1 MGEITKPMRD
11 LLDIIRFT
19 EGLSAKIADVS
30 DEGALYSI
38 LDTEFKGSSYGSSI
52 LLLTSD
58 GSKLRFA
65 LISLPGK
72 GVEIAE
78 KIAKEMAGLN
88 IKDYR
93 LDLKES
99 KFFSQVVLEGKTV
112 QAPSAE
118 IAEALLPQRLT
129 LVRTLISKV
138 LISSKTAIMTPLYRR
153 GDVVGLFWMSSAE
166 LAEEFTPSVKS
177 LARHIESAIE
187 RVEGL
192 AERKRAEE
200 ALRESEERHRTLFE
214 TMAQGAVYQDAEG
227 RIVSANPAA
236 ERLLGLSVGQM
247 QGKTY
252 VDPRWKAIHEDGSG
266 FPGETRPSMVALR
279 TGKEVRNVVMGV
291 FNPQTE
297 RYSWINITAVPQFR
311 PEDTKPFRVYTTFED
326 ITERRDMERQLREN
340 AERLEELVEERTKE
354 LRETERLA
362 TIGQTALMVG
372 HDLRNPLQALMNSLY
387 LFKEFLDKAP
397 PEIGELARRR
407 GLEMASNAEEQIVY
421 MNKIISDLTY
431 YASPGHVEPVEAELP
446 KIIKESLELTTI
458 PTSVVVSVEAHR
470 DLPKPKIDV
479 AMIRR
484 VFANLITNAVQAM
497 PNGGLLTIR
506 ASRAGESVLVS
517 FSDTGV
523 GIAKEDMG
531 KLFKPFFTTKAQGV
545 GLGLPVCKRL
555 VEAHDGEITIES
567 EEGRKTTVTVKI
579 PLKTPSTA
587 P

>member
-19 EGLSAKIADVS
+19 ESLSAKIADIS
-30 DEGALYSI
+30 DEDTLYSV
-38 LDTEFKGSSYGSSI
+38 LDTEFKRSPYSSSI
-52 LLLTSD
+52 LLLTDD

-65 LISLPGK
+65 LASLPGK
-72 GVEIAE
+72 GLEAAE
-78 KIAKEMAGLN
+78 KIAGFS

-93 LDLKES
+93 VDVKKS
-99 KFFSQVVLEGKTV
+99 RFFSQIVFEGKTLYASHV
-112 QAPSAE
+112 E
-118 IAEALLPQRLT
+118 MVEALLPRTLRLT
-129 LVRTLISKV
+129 RTLISKIPGISDADAV
-138 LISSKTAIMTPLYRR
+138 LTPLYRK
-153 GDVVGLFWMSSAE
+153 GNAVGIFSMSSAE

-177 LARHIESAIE
+177 LARHIESAMERIE
-187 RVEGL
+187 DL
-192 AERKRAEE
+192 AERKRVEE
-200 ALRESEERHRTLFE
+200 ELRESEEKHRTLFE
-214 TMAQGAVYQDAEG
+214 TMAQGAVYQDADG
-227 RIVSANPAA
+227 SIISANPAA
-236 ERLLGLSVGQM
+236 ERILGLSIEQM
-247 QGKTY
+247 QGRTS
-252 VDPRWKAIHEDGSG
+252 VDPRWKAVHEDGSD

-297 RYSWINITAVPQFR
+297 KHSWININAVPQFR
-311 PEDTKPFRVYTTFED
+311 PGDNKPFRVYTTFDD

-354 LRETERLA
+354 LREAERLA

-446 KIIKESLELTTI
+446 KIIQESLELTTI
-458 PTSVVVSVEAHR
+458 PTSVVVSVEAHM

-506 ASRAGESVLVS
+506 VSRAGESVLVS

>member
-19 EGLSAKIADVS
+19 ESLSAKIADIS
-30 DEGALYSI
+30 DEDTLYSV
-38 LDTEFKGSSYGSSI
+38 LDTEFKRSPYSSSI
-52 LLLTSD
+52 LLLTDD

-65 LISLPGK
+65 LASLPGK
-72 GVEIAE
+72 GLEAAE
-78 KIAKEMAGLN
+78 KIAGFS

-93 LDLKES
+93 VDVKKS
-99 KFFSQVVLEGKTV
+99 RFFSQIVFEGKTLYASHV
-112 QAPSAE
+112 E
-118 IAEALLPQRLT
+118 MVEALLPRTLRLT
-129 LVRTLISKV
+129 RTLISKIPGISDADAV
-138 LISSKTAIMTPLYRR
+138 LTPLYRK
-153 GDVVGLFWMSSAE
+153 GNAVGIFSMSSAE

-177 LARHIESAIE
+177 LARHIESAMERIE
-187 RVEGL
+187 DL
-192 AERKRAEE
+192 AERKRVEE
-200 ALRESEERHRTLFE
+200 ELRESEEKHRTLFE
-214 TMAQGAVYQDAEG
+214 TMAQGAVYQDADG
-227 RIVSANPAA
+227 SIISANPAA
-236 ERLLGLSVGQM
+236 ERILGLSIEQM
-247 QGKTY
+247 QGRTS
-252 VDPRWKAIHEDGSG
+252 VDPRWKAVHEDGSD

-297 RYSWINITAVPQFR
+297 KHSWININAVPQFR
-311 PEDTKPFRVYTTFED
+311 PGDNKPFRVYTTFDD

-354 LRETERLA
+354 LREAERLA

-446 KIIKESLELTTI
+446 KIIQESLELTTI
-458 PTSVVVSVEAHR
+458 PTSVVVSVEAHM

-506 ASRAGESVLVS
+506 VSRAGESVLVS

-579 PLKTPSTA
+579 PLKAPSTA